1 MDALSAR
8 MQGCVKEGILDYCFK
23 NDNIVTSNLNN
34 NTEVSVT
41 QMVSNINLGKKLELK
56 IIRFCQHK
64 ELRIDKE
71 KPIGNV
77 NMWTVE
83 FFINNTV

>member
-41 QMVSNINLGKKLELK
+41 QMVSNINLGKKT
-56 IIRFCQHK
+56 
-64 ELRIDKE
+64 
-71 KPIGNV
+71 G
-77 NMWTVE
+77 VE
-83 FFINNTV
+83 NNSLLPTQRAMHR